1 MANNFTIFKNDI
13 LNKNKTKYY
22 INNEEDLK
30 EILFHDYQ
38 IIKQMK
44 TPEGNK
50 IKLLSTL
57 FSINPN
63 SWRVVG
69 ITPAALEVFKKYKY
83 KKVARM
89 GINRSHINQRHQF
102 YKELLNPEKSEIPN
116 KEYFWK
122 KYYNNDMTVLSTSS
136 ENMKN
141 DSSLRDKAIHVPNDE
156 RELFRTS
163 GYAWK
168 HKEAEEF
175 FLKETYLKLKNNE
188 SLQYLNQNIDFL
200 L

>member
-1 MANNFTIFKNDI
+1 M
-13 LNKNKTKYY
+13 NKNKTKDD
-22 INNEEDLK
+22 INNEENLK

-69 ITPAALEVFKKYKY
+69 ITHAALEVFKKHKY

-89 GINRSHINQRHQF
+89 GINRAHIKQRHLF
-102 YKELLNPEKSEIPN
+102 YKDLLNSEIPN

-122 KYYNNDMTVLSTSS
+122 EYFNNDMTVLSTSS

-141 DSSLRDKAIHVPNDE
+141 NSSLVENVIHVPNDE

-168 HKEAEEF
+168 HKEAEEN
-175 FLKETYLKLKNNE
+175 FLKEIYLKLKNNE
-188 SLQYLNQNIDFL
+188 TLQYLNQNNDFL
-200 L
+200 V

>member
-1 MANNFTIFKNDI
+1 M
-13 LNKNKTKYY
+13 NKNKTKYH
-22 INNEEDLK
+22 INNEENLK

-38 IIKQMK
+38 IIKQMR

-63 SWRVVG
+63 CWRVVG
-69 ITPAALEVFKKYKY
+69 ITPAALEVFKKHKY
-83 KKVARM
+83 KKVVRM
-89 GINRSHINQRHQF
+89 GINRSHIKQRHLF
-102 YKELLNPEKSEIPN
+102 YKNLLNYEIPN

-122 KYYNNDMTVLSTSS
+122 EYYNNDMTVLSTSS
-136 ENMKN
+136 ENMKYN
-141 DSSLRDKAIHVPNDE
+141 SSLIDNVIRVPNDE

-163 GYAWK
+163 GFAWK
-168 HKEAEEF
+168 HKEAEEI
-175 FLKETYLKLKNNE
+175 FLKEIYLKLKNNE
-188 SLQYLNQNIDFL
+188 SLQYLNQNDDFL